1 MTGSLS
7 THKYLI
13 HTDVECVGSGSLL
26 DHPRLILV
34 DNSKTAIEWSI
45 DSLDRARKLIDYEI
59 SIIKTP
65 GCRLSFDSPYIMF
78 VAVIIV
84 PSTINT
90 VESAIGW
97 VTKEL
102 ESNSNISSQIEFFV
116 GYVISDHS
124 EKQWPVDEYIS
135 RVIDNGF

>member
-1 MTGSLS
+1 M
-7 THKYLI
+7 
-13 HTDVECVGSGSLL
+13 
-26 DHPRLILV
+26 ILV
-34 DNSKTAIEWSI
+34 DNTKTAIEWSM
-45 DSLDRARKLIDYEI
+45 DSQDRARKIIEREI

-65 GCRLSFDSPYIMF
+65 GCRLPFDSPYIMF

-102 ESNSNISSQIEFFV
+102 ERNSNISSQIEFFV

>member
-1 MTGSLS
+1 MTESLS

-34 DNSKTAIEWSI
+34 DNTKTAIEWSM
-45 DSLDRARKLIDYEI
+45 DSQDRARKIIEYEI

-65 GCRLSFDSPYIMF
+65 GCGLSFDYPYIMF
-78 VAVIIV
+78 VASIIV

-102 ESNSNISSQIEFFV
+102 ESDSNILSQIDFFV
-116 GYVISDHS
+116 GCIISNHS
-124 EKQWPVDEYIS
+124 EKQWSVDKYIS
-135 RVIDNGF
+135 RIIDNGF